1 MRKIIGKLT
10 LVTLLL
16 GTLVAGFLGLV
27 LYNIKDMLF
36 GTPFTVN
43 TVADGATVDTSYVAI
58 TGTAKHAKQITINGR
73 PISIDRQG
81 NFSDG
86 VILSQGYNI
95 VEVKEKDQFGK
106 EKKEAYHWVAST
118 SPTVAQNDTSPYQ
131 R

>member
-1 MRKIIGKLT
+1 MRKIIGNLT
-10 LVTLLL
+10 LVTILL
-16 GTLVAGFLGLV
+16 GTLVAGFVGLV

-36 GTPFTVN
+36 GAPFTVV
-43 TVADGATVDTSYVAI
+43 TAADGSTVDSSYLPI
-58 TGTAKHAKQITINGR
+58 TGIAKHAKQITINGR

-95 VEVKEKDQFGK
+95 VEVAERDQFGK
-106 EKKEAYHWVAST
+106 EKKETRHIVAS
-118 SPTVAQNDTSPYQ
+118 SAPTVAQNDTSPYQ

>member
-1 MRKIIGKLT
+1 MRKIIGNVT
-10 LVTLLL
+10 LVTILL

-36 GTPFTVN
+36 GAPFTVIAA
-43 TVADGATVDTSYVAI
+43 TDGSTVDSSYLPI
-58 TGTAKHAKQITINGR
+58 TGIAKHAKQITINGR
-73 PISIDRQG
+73 TLGLDRQG

-86 VILSQGYNI
+86 VILSPGYNI
-95 VEVKEKDQFGK
+95 VEVAERDQFGK
-106 EKKEAYHWVAST
+106 EKKETYHWVVST